1 MQLVNFAIAFLVY
14 YPFFRM
20 WDKQKLEEKNA
31 IENISSNDQKVAHM

>member
-20 WDKQKLEEKNA
+20 WDKQKLEEKMLLK
-31 IENISSNDQKVAHM
+31 ILVQMTKK